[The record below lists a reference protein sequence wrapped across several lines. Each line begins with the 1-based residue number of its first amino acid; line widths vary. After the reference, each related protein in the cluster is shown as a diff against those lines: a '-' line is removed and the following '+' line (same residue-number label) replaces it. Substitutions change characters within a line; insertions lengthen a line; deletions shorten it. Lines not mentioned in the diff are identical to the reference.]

1 MEPLA
6 DAVGLRGH
14 RLCFRVFYIVY
25 CQIKLIIMLLYF
37 ATVLRASVGQY
48 SQYSAGPE
56 THKTAVHDHS
66 VSQPR

>member
-1 MEPLA
+1 MKPLA

-14 RLCFRVFYIVY
+14 RLCFRVFYVVY

-48 SQYSAGPE
+48 SDRKSTRLNSSHASKSRMPSSA
-56 THKTAVHDHS
+56 
-66 VSQPR
+66 

>member
-25 CQIKLIIMLLYF
+25 CQTKLIIMLLYF
-37 ATVLRASVGQY
+37 VTVLRASVGQY
-48 SQYSAGPE
+48 SQYRQALRRIKRQY
-56 THKTAVHDHS
+56 TII
-66 VSQPR
+66 Q

>member
-14 RLCFRVFYIVY
+14 RLRFHVFYVVY

-37 ATVLRASVGQY
+37 ATVLRAL
-48 SQYSAGPE
+48 
-56 THKTAVHDHS
+56 S
-66 VSQPR
+66 VSILSISRP